1 MKNFKAIIFGSI
13 GTVLETSD
21 IQRKS
26 FNKAF
31 KKFGLNWYWS
41 KNEYKKLLKVSG
53 GENRL
58 SNYANTKNINPND
71 NFLYYLNEVNSIISK
86 LEVLENEKNKLKDQL
101 KNYEQEFIN
110 KKKKAEDK
118 INSMTQEKKMFEKT
132 INVIKNL
139 KSF

>member
-1 MKNFKAIIFGSI
+1 MDNYEINILRRDGNWKKIKPNDLIMDSI
-13 GTVLETSD
+13 EKD
-21 IQRKS
+21 DE
-26 FNKAF
+26 A
-31 KKFGLNWYWS
+31 
-41 KNEYKKLLKVSG
+41 
-53 GENRL
+53 
-58 SNYANTKNINPND
+58 TKNTVNPKYINSND

-101 KNYEQEFIN
+101 KNYEQEIVD

-118 INSMTQEKKMFEKT
+118 INSMTQEKEMFEKT

>member
-1 MKNFKAIIFGSI
+1 MYYSIIMDNYEINILRRDGNWKKVKPDDLIMDSI
-13 GTVLETSD
+13 EKDDETT
-21 IQRKS
+21 K
-26 FNKAF
+26 
-31 KKFGLNWYWS
+31 
-41 KNEYKKLLKVSG
+41 
-53 GENRL
+53 EN
-58 SNYANTKNINPND
+58 ANTKDINPND

-101 KNYEQEFIN
+101 KNYEQEIVD

-118 INSMTQEKKMFEKT
+118 INSITQEKEMFEKT

>member
-1 MKNFKAIIFGSI
+1 MDNYEINILRRDGNWKKVKPNDLIMDNIEKDD
-13 GTVLETSD
+13 ETT
-21 IQRKS
+21 
-26 FNKAF
+26 
-31 KKFGLNWYWS
+31 
-41 KNEYKKLLKVSG
+41 KV
-53 GENRL
+53 
-58 SNYANTKNINPND
+58 NTKDINPND
-71 NFLYYLNEVNSIISK
+71 NFLYHLNEVNSIISK

-118 INSMTQEKKMFEKT
+118 INSMTQEKEMFEKT